1 MINASEFIDATPSA
15 ALLIESIRDIGY
27 SLETAIADLVDN
39 SISAG
44 AKNIKILLIND
55 SDNQPFLS
63 VEDDG
68 EGMSEEEL
76 LSAMRLGSKDP
87 NIVRRK
93 DDLGRFGLGLKTAS
107 FSQCRQLTVESSKS
121 GKATSMTWDLD
132 LVREK
137 NAWIVK
143 KNYID
148 DGQVGTKIIWKKIDR
163 TKLEIN
169 SVYTNFILNNI
180 SEHLSLVFHRFIDGF
195 SSFQKKINIY
205 INGNLLESYNP
216 FNENNIATIKS
227 EKRVYIYKGGN
238 IKIQSFILPSIKKV
252 DHEEWKKYEGEG
264 GYAKNQGFYV
274 YRANRLIIKGT
285 WFGLLK
291 KSEFTKL
298 CRVRIDIDNDLD
310 TDWKIDVKKSK
321 ASPPKQIRDFLGEFM
336 ATVEIQGKKVYFRI
350 PQKSKDNEMP
360 IWQKISKDSKS
371 YYVIN
376 RSHPLINKFLSENKN
391 NLAYLKLFENTIPYY
406 DIFSLL
412 ASERESIVTWQEE
425 NEEDLHSIKELINL
439 LKKSKMKSEKILT
452 QIESFLKDSDLNIT
466 SDQIKKIL

>member
-1 MINASEFIDATPSA
+1 MNNASEFIDATPSA

-148 DGQVGTKIIWKKIDR
+148 DRQVGTKIIWKKIDR

-216 FNENNIATIKS
+216 FNENNIETIKS
-227 EKRVYIYKGGN
+227 EKRVYTYKGGN

-360 IWQKISKDSKS
+360 IWQKVSKDSKS

-376 RSHPLINKFLSENKN
+376 RSHPLIYKFLSENKN

-412 ASERESIVTWQEE
+412 ASERESVVTWQEE
-425 NEEDLHSIKELINL
+425 NEEDYI
-439 LKKSKMKSEKILT
+439 
-452 QIESFLKDSDLNIT
+452 Q
-466 SDQIKKIL
+466 